1 MTEDFHLP
9 PTTQILQWLAA
20 GQLANRLVRSLRL
33 WVLIHKLY
41 GSQTNWASKLPATFT
56 YSQLR
61 DRLFAYRHPKSEK
74 LNAQEITIQCGDRD
88 CICHLTFS
96 EIVFEQN
103 PQLSVDQWQQSMI
116 HLTGMSEEKLLQV
129 LQQRPFATVHRSLRD
144 DLKHLVQQG
153 WLQST
158 PTKSYSCVLVGDLP
172 TLPEQTATQTS
183 AEISLVSLD
192 QAQTWE
198 LLRVLE
204 SISFVQPNLS
214 LIIGKLWEKIADYS
228 ISGKLYAKD
237 PQQRIFLHL
246 DYILSQQM
254 QDRVDNYQ
262 EQIEQLWRKDPGG
275 VVQFEYWV
283 AVTESKVKVIVYP
296 VCLHYLRRAKYLS
309 AYGIDPNGNVAWHN
323 YRLDRIACDGVPPS
337 VADRL
342 KVLAWGDPLVPKQ
355 LKQMWHT
362 GTLPTPEYI
371 DAQLK
376 AAWGFNFYFKKE
388 LLILR
393 FPADFAKWYV
403 DNTTRHPTFGAIAYD
418 QLPKLI
424 ARNISDEQE
433 RQQLLEI
440 ISQCSKNDAYY
451 IAWIRVG
458 DINVLMRL
466 REWRPNG
473 EVIAPLSIRQQ
484 MIAEAMKELAN
495 YQP

>member
-1 MTEDFHLP
+1 MTEDFNLP
-9 PTTQILQWLAA
+9 PSPQILQWLAA

-74 LNAQEITIQCGDRD
+74 LNAQEISIECGDRN
-88 CICHLTFS
+88 CICHLSFS
-96 EIVFEQN
+96 EIIFEQN
-103 PQLSVDQWQQSMI
+103 PQLSVDQWQQSML

-144 DLKHLVQQG
+144 DLKHLVEQR

-158 PTKSYSCVLVGDLP
+158 PTKSYSCVLVADLP

-183 AEISLVSLD
+183 TEISLASLE
-192 QAQTWE
+192 QGQTWE

-214 LIIGKLWEKIADYS
+214 LIIGKLWEQLADYS
-228 ISGKLYAKD
+228 ICGKLYAKD
-237 PQQRIFLHL
+237 PQPRIFLHL
-246 DYILSQQM
+246 DYILSQRM

-283 AVTESKVKVIVYP
+283 AATETKVKVIVYP

-323 YRLDRIACDGVPPS
+323 YRLDRIAC
-337 VADRL
+337 DRL

-376 AAWGFNFYFKKE
+376 AAWGFNFYLQKE

-433 RQQLLEI
+433 RQKLLEI